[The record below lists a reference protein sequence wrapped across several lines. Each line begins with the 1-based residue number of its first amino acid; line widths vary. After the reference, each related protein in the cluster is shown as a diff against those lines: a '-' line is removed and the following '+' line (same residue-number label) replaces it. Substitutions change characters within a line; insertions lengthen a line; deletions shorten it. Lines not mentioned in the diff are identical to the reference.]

1 MAPTTKT
8 SNKDSGEV
16 LTLSIFNSAMNKL
29 DDKLEN
35 LVKSVD
41 EKVTDLTKYIDNE
54 VTLLTSRISK
64 TEAHLHDLVS
74 EGKHSNKSAL
84 DCIEQCIVISNLKAV
99 HDEDQQSLRFKLAN
113 LFECMDCGDVAVVD
127 CKRMGRAPCPLVKV
141 ALSSGDRAMV
151 LKKKTI
157 LNRHSNEYSRVFIRP
172 SKPLAER
179 QMEQTVRALSR
190 AFPQLNLM
198 PRSGYPGVGNN
209 FRYNQVHG
217 QSGEQSQQQYSPPAA
232 FPLPLVNNG
241 YPYMQ
246 LPHLMQAQ
254 GNSIA
259 QPQAQGNSI
268 AQAQGNSIAQ
278 TSAVIHTPAS
288 SSAQK

>member
-1 MAPTTKT
+1 M
-8 SNKDSGEV
+8 
-16 LTLSIFNSAMNKL
+16 
-29 DDKLEN
+29 
-35 LVKSVD
+35 
-41 EKVTDLTKYIDNE
+41 
-54 VTLLTSRISK
+54 
-64 TEAHLHDLVS
+64 
-74 EGKHSNKSAL
+74 
-84 DCIEQCIVISNLKAV
+84 
-99 HDEDQQSLRFKLAN
+99 
-113 LFECMDCGDVAVVD
+113 AVVD

-151 LKKKTI
+151 LKKKSI

-209 FRYNQVHG
+209 FNRYNQVHG
-217 QSGEQSQQQYSPPAA
+217 QSGEQQSQQQYRPPAA

-259 QPQAQGNSI
+259 QAQGNT
-268 AQAQGNSIAQ
+268 IAQ